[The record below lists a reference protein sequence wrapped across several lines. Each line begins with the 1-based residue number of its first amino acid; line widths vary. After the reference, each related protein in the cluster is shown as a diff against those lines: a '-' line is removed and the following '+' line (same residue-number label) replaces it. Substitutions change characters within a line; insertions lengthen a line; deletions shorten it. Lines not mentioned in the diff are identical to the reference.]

1 MITETGNGLSVLI
14 TTETGQDWQA
24 FGTWYSIY
32 KNLPDAKIAISI
44 ARNEETP
51 FQYFQWTK
59 RINIPVIRHNMFD
72 TENPIASRLDV
83 IGKAISLK
91 MVESPILAIK
101 PLVMAIDVLDQ
112 NLLEKL
118 NSDSNIFDNDVWFLK
133 QPNISDM
140 MNTFLLKQI
149 PIETQ
154 EKSLCEEAKESQN
167 VRSLVS
173 YKKGCGKWIDKLKGC
188 PFSNAN
194 GLMIADM
201 TSCENRII
209 DLWKR
214 MCTLYSVV
222 I

>member
-91 MVESPILAIK
+91 MIESPILAIK

>member
-32 KNLPDAKIAISI
+32 KNLPNAKVAISV
-44 ARNEETP
+44 ARNEQTP

-59 RINIPVIRHNMFD
+59 RINLPVLRHNVFD
-72 TENPIASRLDV
+72 TESPIASRLDA
-83 IGKAISLK
+83 IGKAIAHK
-91 MVESPILAIK
+91 MIEAPILVIK
-101 PLVMAIDVLDQ
+101 PLVMAVDVLDQ
-112 NLLEKL
+112 KLLEQL

-133 QPNISDM
+133 QPNIPDM
-140 MNTFLLKQI
+140 LNSFLLDED
-149 PIETQ
+149 PIEMQ
-154 EKSLCEEAKESQN
+154 EKSLCEEAKDAQE

-173 YKKGCGKWIDKLKGC
+173 YSKGCGKWIDTLKGC

-194 GLMIADM
+194 GLMTADM
-201 TSCENRII
+201 TSCENRIV

-222 I
+222 V